1 MHIFFNWNANSHT
14 LRQSE
19 PGTQEDTSKDWNLK
33 RTRMLNIKMNL
44 HGFHSTVTE
53 SCWPMFETA
62 AQGPSIISRWA
73 LLALDAFVAGEPLP
87 ASSDDVED
95 QDEDDE
101 QRQGDADSD
110 GHDVVG
116 HVVAVH
122 RSLEE
127 NNEA

>member
-1 MHIFFNWNANSHT
+1 
-14 LRQSE
+14 
-19 PGTQEDTSKDWNLK
+19 
-33 RTRMLNIKMNL
+33 
-44 HGFHSTVTE
+44 
-53 SCWPMFETA
+53 MFETA

-73 LLALDAFVAGEPLP
+73 LLALDAFVAGEPLS

-101 QRQGDADSD
+101 QRQGDADID

-116 HVVAVH
+116 HVVAIH